1 MKFNLLTPQI
11 GELRNESFFINDVSF
26 RDFMEL
32 NQFFMIEFDKLK
44 RKYPENKDDAN
55 YQLFVSQI
63 EWFGL
68 QTLTDDELMKTDMSD
83 VFYCKTIDI
92 FKKSVLQAIKQIMMN
107 SDHPKMKELQKRLNE
122 KNIPFKYVRQNKIKY
137 VNKLASGQKI
147 AIFVTFND
155 KGGNNENDFTYEIY
169 ENGLFVGKFKY
180 LVERTNA
187 VRYNYSNEYVDVSE
201 LLTNI
206 KPGFFAL
213 DIERPEAIADVM
225 DYFHKTITNL
235 NTVIQ
240 KDLI

>member
-11 GELRNESFFINDVSF
+11 GELRNELFFINDVSF
-26 RDFMEL
+26 DDFMNL
-32 NQFFMIEFDKLK
+32 NQFFASEFEKLK

-55 YQLFVSQI
+55 YQLFASQI

-83 VFYCKTIDI
+83 VFYCKSIDI
-92 FKKSVLQAIKQIMMN
+92 FKKSVLQAIRQIMMN

-122 KNIPFKYVRQNKIKY
+122 KNIPFEYVRQNEIKY

-155 KGGNNENDFTYEIY
+155 NNENENDFTYELY

-180 LVERTNA
+180 LMTRMRG
-187 VRYNYSNEYVDVSE
+187 VRYNYSEGYVNVSE

-206 KPGFFAL
+206 KSQQFKS
-213 DIERPEAIADVM
+213 DIKRPEVIADVIG
-225 DYFHKTITNL
+225 YFHETITNL

>member
-55 YQLFVSQI
+55 YKLFISQI
-63 EWFGL
+63 DWFGL
-68 QTLTDDELMKTDMSD
+68 LTVSDDELMKMDMSD
-83 VFYCKTIDI
+83 VFYCESLDV
-92 FKKSVLQAIKQIMMN
+92 FKKSVLQAIHQIMMN
-107 SDHPKMKELQKRLNE
+107 SDHPKMKELQKRLIE
-122 KNIPFKYVRQNKIKY
+122 KNIPFEYVRQNEIKY

-155 KGGNNENDFTYEIY
+155 NNENENDFTYELY

-180 LVERTNA
+180 LVERMHG
-187 VRYNYSNEYVDVSE
+187 VRYNYSNEYIKVSE

-206 KPGFFAL
+206 TPGFFEL

>member
-26 RDFMEL
+26 DDFMKL
-32 NQFFMIEFDKLK
+32 NQFFMIEFEKLK
-44 RKYPENKDDAN
+44 SKYPENKDDAN
-55 YQLFVSQI
+55 YQLFASQI

-68 QTLTDDELMKTDMSD
+68 QTLTDDELMKMDMSD
-83 VFYCKTIDI
+83 VFYCESLDV
-92 FKKSVLQAIKQIMMN
+92 FKKSVLQAIHQIMMN
-107 SDHPKMKELQKRLNE
+107 SDHPKMKELQKRLIE
-122 KNIPFKYVRQNKIKY
+122 KNIPFEYVRQNEIKY

-155 KGGNNENDFTYEIY
+155 NNENENDFTYELY

-187 VRYNYSNEYVDVSE
+187 VRYNYSDEYVDVSE

-206 KPGFFAL
+206 KPGFFTL
-213 DIERPEAIADVM
+213 DIERPEAIADVIG
-225 DYFHKTITNL
+225 YFHETITNL
-235 NTVIQ
+235 NTMIQ

>member
-26 RDFMEL
+26 EDFINL
-32 NQFFMIEFDKLK
+32 NQFFASEFEKLK

-55 YQLFVSQI
+55 YQLFASQI

-68 QTLTDDELMKTDMSD
+68 QTLTDDELIKTDMSD
-83 VFYCKTIDI
+83 VFYCESMDI
-92 FKKSVLQAIKQIMMN
+92 FKKSVLQAIRQIMMN

-122 KNIPFKYVRQNKIKY
+122 KNIPFEYVRQNKIKY

-155 KGGNNENDFTYEIY
+155 KGGDNNFTYEIY
-169 ENGLFVGKFKY
+169 ENGQFIGKFKY

-187 VRYNYSNEYVDVSE
+187 VRYNYSDEYVDVSE
-201 LLTNI
+201 LLTKI
-206 KPGFFAL
+206 KPGFFTL
-213 DIERPEAIADVM
+213 DIERPEAIADVIG
-225 DYFHKTITNL
+225 YFHETITNL
-235 NTVIQ
+235 NTMIQ